1 MVSSVPVVRLHKDV
15 YNVLMYAVLQS
26 SSSSLLD
33 ITSVSLCTLFNKV
46 SVEKMSLL
54 PPSLHLIMM
63 VKVFN
68 TEGIVLYER
77 LTKVCPCDHN
87 NRVPCWDTLVSILYL
102 DQPVPAGC
110 TVHCTVQ
117 CVLYSTRTGRDAAEG
132 STAL

>member
-1 MVSSVPVVRLHKDV
+1 M
-15 YNVLMYAVLQS
+15 
-26 SSSSLLD
+26 
-33 ITSVSLCTLFNKV
+33 
-46 SVEKMSLL
+46 EKMSLL

-110 TVHCTVQ
+110 TVHCTVHTVQ
-117 CVLYSTRTGRDAAEG
+117 YSARTGRDAAEG